1 LSTLKRFFQDTVI
14 YGLAT
19 VLPRIMGV
27 ILVRIHTDALP
38 TSGYADVTA
47 FYVGAAFLNVLL
59 TYGMETA
66 FFRFFSKQ
74 ENKDRVY
81 STVLIALTVTT
92 FLFGGLLY
100 LFQDP
105 ILRGLELPESYF
117 WYLAGVVLLDTLVV
131 APFAYLRVKGKALRF
146 TGFKMANLFV
156 YVSLNFFF
164 LWAIPKF
171 GWYFDWYDQTDLRQY
186 IFIANLLASF
196 ITLLLILPEFF
207 RIRWTFD
214 KTIFKE
220 LWNYG
225 WPIMV
230 AGLAFVI
237 NEQLDKLLINNF
249 EGKDMGG
256 AYAGCYKL
264 AVFMTIFIQ
273 AFRLGA
279 EPFFFNQAKEKNAPQ
294 TYATILKYFVIVGSF
309 GLLLI
314 TCFID
319 ILKDI
324 LIKNIDYHQALDIVP
339 IVLLANLCLGIY
351 HNLSIWYKLTDKT
364 RYGMYFSLMGAGI
377 TIVFNL
383 IMIPLI
389 GYIAAA
395 WATLLAY
402 GFMMIISFSFGRK
415 EYPIPYNIP
424 RILSYLLLSTT
435 LAAISF
441 IFFQK
446 DYGISII
453 LLILFL
459 SIIVLLEKK
468 ELLKLI
474 RK

>member
-27 ILVRIHTDALP
+27 VLVRIHTDALP

-74 ENKDRVY
+74 ENKARVY

-146 TGFKMANLFV
+146 TSFKMANLFV